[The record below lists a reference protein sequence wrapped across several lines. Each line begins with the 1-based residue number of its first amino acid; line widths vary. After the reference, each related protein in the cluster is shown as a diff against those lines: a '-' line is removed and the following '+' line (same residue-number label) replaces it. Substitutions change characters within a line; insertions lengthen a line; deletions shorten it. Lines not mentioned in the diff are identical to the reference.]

1 MINEFNVGETFKD
14 LIVYCV
20 SKQTKVAKNGSSFYD
35 LTLQD
40 KSGQVNGKIWEIDKV
55 PEFEERSFIKI
66 NGNVSSFN
74 GNNQFSILSC
84 SVIDEELV
92 NIDDFCP
99 ITPYDIDGM
108 YNELMILIDSI
119 HDKYLHTLLMLFF
132 DNEAFKTKFK
142 KSSAAKAV
150 HHNYIGGLL
159 EHTLSVTKICN
170 FAATLYP
177 VNRDLLLT
185 AAICHDIGKLK
196 ELDLYPINDY
206 TDEGN
211 LLGHVYMSTEMVDVQ
226 ARKIDH
232 FPKQLLN
239 ELKHCILAHHGQLEY
254 GSPKLP
260 ALIEAIILSQAD
272 NMDAK
277 AKRFEELLE
286 NADNGWQSK
295 DFFLNTTYRKSYRE
309 E

>member
-20 SKQTKVAKNGSSFYD
+20 SKQTKVSKNGSPFYD

-40 KSGQVNGKIWEIDKV
+40 KSGQVNGKIWEVDKV
-55 PEFEERSFIKI
+55 PEFEEKNFIKI

-74 GNNQFSILSC
+74 GNNQFSISSC
-84 SVIDEELV
+84 SVVDNALI
-92 NIDDFCP
+92 NIEDYCP
-99 ITPYDIDGM
+99 VTPYDVDGM
-108 YNELMILIDSI
+108 YNELMLLIDSI
-119 HDKYLHTLLMLFF
+119 HDKYLHTLLMSFF
-132 DNEAFKTKFK
+132 DNEAFKIKFK
-142 KSSAAKAV
+142 KSSAAKSV
-150 HHNYIGGLL
+150 HHNYVGGLL

-185 AAICHDIGKLK
+185 AAILHDIGKVK
-196 ELDLYPINDY
+196 ELSLYPDNEY

-211 LLGHVYMSTEMVDVQ
+211 LLGHVYMGAEMVEIQ
-226 ARKIDH
+226 ARKIEN
-232 FPKQLLN
+232 FPKQLLT

-260 ALIEAIILSQAD
+260 ALIEAVILSQAD

-286 NADNGWQSK
+286 NADNSWQSK